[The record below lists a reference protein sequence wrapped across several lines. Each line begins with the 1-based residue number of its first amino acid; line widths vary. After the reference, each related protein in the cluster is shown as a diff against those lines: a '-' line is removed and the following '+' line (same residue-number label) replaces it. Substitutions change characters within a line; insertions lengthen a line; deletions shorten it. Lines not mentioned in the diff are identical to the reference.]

1 MSDYCYDYHVGG
13 KPTHRL
19 GCSLD
24 VVCTHDLVC
33 DSLLIEDAQLSDHFL
48 VYFNL
53 GILGRRNIPG
63 SDIVNKQPR
72 YYKYRDYS
80 SLACDDFRNSV
91 ALYCDQLCYSED
103 NAEVLADSL
112 FKKLSDDL
120 DQFAPS
126 VSRKTKKKRR
136 SDFIYSREVSDAKRL
151 RRGYER

>member
-1 MSDYCYDYHVGG
+1 M
-13 KPTHRL
+13 
-19 GCSLD
+19 
-24 VVCTHDLVC
+24 
-33 DSLLIEDAQLSDHFL
+33 IEDAQLSDHFL

-63 SDIVNKQPR
+63 SNIVNKQPR
-72 YYKYRDYS
+72 SYKYRDYS

-91 ALYCDQLCYSED
+91 SLYCDQLFFSEE

-126 VSRKTKKKRR
+126 VSGKQKRKCALISSIQERCWMLR
-136 SDFIYSREVSDAKRL
+136 GLGEVIKGNIETWS
-151 RRGYER
+151 